1 MTPQTKTGPI
11 AWMARNPVA
20 ANLLM
25 IVILVGGLVGALQ
38 VKQEVFPE
46 FDLDM
51 VNVTVPY
58 PGATPED
65 VEQGIVRAVEEAVRG
80 IDGVKR
86 VNSTS
91 GEGVGTV
98 AVELL
103 LDADPDKVLGD
114 VKNAVD
120 RVTVFPLEA
129 EKPQVTLASRRSTV
143 ISLIVAADLELTPL
157 HALAERA
164 RADLLSKPEITQVEL
179 QGVPPLE
186 LSIEISREQLE
197 ALGLTIDEVAR
208 IVAAGSMELPG
219 GSVKTDQGEVLV
231 RVADRALSV
240 RDFEDIPLRSTPG
253 GASLRLGDV
262 ATIIDGYADTD
273 QANYYNGKR
282 AVRLIAYRVGD
293 ETPSSVSKAVRA
305 YVGELQAEL
314 PAHVEVATWDDDSEK
329 LTDRISLLLKNG
341 AIGLILVVVTLTL
354 LLKLRLAFWVSL
366 GLPISFM
373 GGFMLMPGADLSV
386 NMITLFAFIVTL
398 GMVVDDAIVVGENIY
413 DRMQQGMEPIEAAIV
428 GAREMAMP
436 VSFAILTSIAAFTP
450 LFFVPG
456 TMGKIFAFFPFV
468 VSAVLL
474 FSLVE
479 SFFILPAHLGHGRDR
494 QRAGIAGWIDDQSAR
509 VGGALERFTAQ
520 RYRPALQA
528 VMRRRYLSI
537 SLGISLFFVAVGMV
551 ASGAVPFNFFPSME
565 GDVVMVEARLP
576 YGAPLSDTSTVQQA
590 LEHAANTALAELGGP
605 EYSRGMYTLVGEGP
619 AQRFGPSESGSHLVT
634 IEQALVPSDQ
644 RDFSAQ
650 EFSTLWATHT
660 PALPMTDAVVFESS
674 VGPGAGAAV
683 DVQLSHTDTAVLER
697 AAAELAEGLGGY
709 TELFNV
715 ENGFAA
721 GKPRLDYDPLP
732 RAESLGLSTSAVGR
746 QLRSAFFGAE
756 AIREQRG
763 RNELKVMVRL
773 PKSQRQSEH
782 DLEALRIR
790 TPQGGFVPLGSVA
803 ELERNRA
810 PTSILREDGRRIV
823 NVSAELTAQVKS
835 SRAVRDD
842 LSENVLPELVRK
854 YPGLDAQFV
863 GQQRSQQEAFGSLG
877 KNYLVALF
885 VIYGLLAIP
894 FRSYVQP
901 LIIMSAI
908 PFGFVGAV
916 LGHLILGYSLS
927 LISLFGIIALSGVV
941 VNDSLVLIDAV
952 NRKRA
957 EGASAFEAATY
968 GGMRRL
974 RPILLTSLTTFFGLA
989 PMILE
994 TSVGARFLIP
1004 MAISLGFGVLF
1015 ATFIILLLVPCL
1027 YLVVEDLR
1035 GTDVYARA
1043 GQPLAS
1049 KPEGM
1054 GQPAP
1059 WG

>member
-1 MTPQTKTGPI
+1 MTMETKTGPI

-51 VNVTVPY
+51 VSVSVPY
-58 PGATPED
+58 PGATPDD

-91 GEGVGTV
+91 GEGVGSV
-98 AVELL
+98 SVELL

-120 RVTVFPLEA
+120 RITVFPLEA

-143 ISLIVAADLELTPL
+143 ISLIVAADLELAQL
-157 HALAERA
+157 HDLAERA
-164 RADLLSKPEITQVEL
+164 RADLLSKPEITQVDL

-186 LSIEISREQLE
+186 LAIEISREQLE

-208 IVAAGSMELPG
+208 IVGAASVELPG

-231 RVADRALSV
+231 RVADRALEV
-240 RDFEDIPLRSTPG
+240 EDFANIPLRTTVD
-253 GASLRLGDV
+253 GAYLRLGDV
-262 ATIIDGYADTD
+262 ASIRDGYAETD
-273 QANYYNGKR
+273 QSNYYNGER
-282 AVRLIAYRVGD
+282 AVRLVAYRVGD
-293 ETPSSVSKAVRA
+293 ETPSSVSKAVNG
-305 YVGELQAEL
+305 YVDELRDEL

-329 LTDRISLLLKNG
+329 LTDRITLLLKNG

-373 GGFMLMPGADLSV
+373 GGFMLMPGADLSI

-413 DRMQQGMEPIEAAIV
+413 ARMQEGLEPIDAAIV

-436 VSFAILTSIAAFTP
+436 VTFAILTSIAAFAP

-468 VSAVLL
+468 VSAVLV

-479 SFFILPAHLGHGRDR
+479 SFFVLPAHLGHSRDK
-494 QRAGIAGWIDDQSAR
+494 QRTGIAGFIDGLSAKA
-509 VGGALERFTAQ
+509 GDALERFTAQ
-520 RYRPALQA
+520 RYRPALQV
-528 VMRRRYLSI
+528 VMRHRYLSL
-537 SLGISLFFVAVGMV
+537 SAGVAVFFVAVGMV
-551 ASGAVPFNFFPSME
+551 ASGTVPFNFFPSLE
-565 GDVVMVEARLP
+565 GDVVMVQARLP
-576 YGAPLSDTSTVQQA
+576 YGAPMADTVTVRQA
-590 LEHAANTALAELGGP
+590 LEHAANSALAELGGP
-605 EYSRGMYTLVGEGP
+605 EHSRGMYTMVAEGP

-644 RDFSAQ
+644 RDFSSQ
-650 EFSTLWATHT
+650 EFSTLWDAKT
-660 PALPMTDAVVFESS
+660 PALPMADAVVFESS

-683 DVQLSHTDTAVLER
+683 DLQLSHTDTGVLER
-697 AAAELAEGLGGY
+697 AAAELAVALSGY
-709 TELFNV
+709 EELYNV

-732 RAESLGLSTSAVGR
+732 RAESLGLDTAQVGR

-763 RNELKVMVRL
+763 RNELRVMVRL
-773 PKSQRQSEH
+773 PKDQRGSEY

-790 TPQGGFVPLGSVA
+790 TPKGGFVPLGAVA
-803 ELERNRA
+803 DIDRNRA

-835 SRAVRDD
+835 SRGVRDD
-842 LSENVLPELVRK
+842 LTKKILPKIVRK
-854 YPGLDAQFV
+854 YPGLDVQFV

-927 LISLFGIIALSGVV
+927 LISMFGIIALSGVV

-952 NRKRA
+952 NKKRA
-957 EGASAFEAATY
+957 TGVSAFEAATY
-968 GGMRRL
+968 GGVRRM
-974 RPILLTSLTTFFGLA
+974 RPIILTSLTTFFGLA

-1035 GTDVYARA
+1035 GNDVDDTD
-1043 GQPLAS
+1043 GQVLVS
-1049 KPEGM
+1049 KS
-1054 GQPAP
+1054 
-1059 WG
+1059 